1 MGEEG
6 QNQTRGRSNFIGV
19 LSSFAEIVA
28 QVKTPLGFLT
38 AALGIVGLV
47 LVCFL
52 FGNASPEERK
62 PLLYAFIALAG
73 FEVITVMV
81 TVFWRPS
88 NLYDQINTLESFLA
102 NKEGFEDVIKDVIEG
117 K

>member
-1 MGEEG
+1 MGERE
-6 QNQTRGRSNFIGV
+6 QNQTQGGLNLSGV

-52 FGNASPEERK
+52 AWDSTPAERK
-62 PLLYAFIALAG
+62 PSLSALQKELRRSFRRNSLSVMPLLDP
-73 FEVITVMV
+73 T
-81 TVFWRPS
+81 RP
-88 NLYDQINTLESFLA
+88 QEKIP
-102 NKEGFEDVIKDVIEG
+102 
-117 K
+117 